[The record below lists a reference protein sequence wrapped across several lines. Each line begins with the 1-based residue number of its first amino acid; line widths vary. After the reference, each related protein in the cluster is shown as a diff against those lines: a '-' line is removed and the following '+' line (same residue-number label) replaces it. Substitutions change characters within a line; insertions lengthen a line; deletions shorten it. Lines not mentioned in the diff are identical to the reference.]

1 MLNLKITI
9 SGEPGCG
16 KTTVA
21 RLVSEKLDI
30 AYASTGA
37 LQRELAAE
45 RGISTLELNEI
56 SNTDPSI
63 DSEIDSRTVRLGAR
77 DESIVVDSRLAWRFL
92 PASLKVLIVCPLA
105 IAARRVFEAR
115 RSDEQYAD
123 VAGTEKALAAR
134 YNFECERFWTKYA
147 ADLKRIRNY
156 DLILDS
162 SILTAAQIAERIVA
176 LAADP
181 AVGRAGPTVFL
192 SPRQIYA
199 TADARG
205 VGRDASPDAA
215 PALGDGDGRRHEAA
229 PFGVVRIGEQ
239 WFATEAHDALS
250 RALDAGLT
258 ALRCACAGQDDEVV
272 DHRLTARGLVLER
285 AGPALWRGWEEAFGF
300 TYRVD
305 ANAVWSGLNKGVAG
319 LRQEHAGVR

>member
-1 MLNLKITI
+1 MSNLKITI

-21 RLVSEKLDI
+21 RLVAEKLDI

-77 DESIVVDSRLAWRFL
+77 DDSVVVDSRLAWRFL
-92 PASLKVLIVCPLA
+92 PGSLKVLIVCPLA

-123 VAGTEKALAAR
+123 IAGTEKALAAR
-134 YNFECERFWTKYA
+134 YTFECERFWNKYA

-156 DLILDS
+156 DLVLDS
-162 SILTAAQIAERIVA
+162 SILTAEQIAERIVA
-176 LAADP
+176 SSMDVS
-181 AVGRAGPTVFL
+181 VGRAGPVVFL

-199 TADARG
+199 TAG
-205 VGRDASPDAA
+205 VRSVDRKTIS
-215 PALGDGDGRRHEAA
+215 DGEGNTSVGSGQSESGEIA
-229 PFGVVRIGEQ
+229 PFEIVRIGEQ
-239 WFATEAHDALS
+239 WFAAGDHGVLA
-250 RALDAGLT
+250 RALDAGRT
-258 ALRCACAGQDDEVV
+258 VIRCACIGQDD
-272 DHRLTARGLVLER
+272 
-285 AGPALWRGWEEAFGF
+285 
-300 TYRVD
+300 
-305 ANAVWSGLNKGVAG
+305 
-319 LRQEHAGVR
+319 

>member
-63 DSEIDSRTVRLGAR
+63 DGEIDSRTVQLGAR

-92 PASLKVLIVCPLA
+92 PGSLKVLIVCPLA
-105 IAARRVFEAR
+105 IAAQRVFAAR

-134 YNFECERFWTKYA
+134 YTFECERFWNKYA

-162 SILTAAQIAERIVA
+162 SILTAEQIAERIVA
-176 LAADP
+176 SAADP
-181 AVGRAGPTVFL
+181 AVGRAGPVVFL

-199 TADARG
+199 TADVGG

-215 PALGDGDGRRHEAA
+215 P
-229 PFGVVRIGEQ
+229 FGIVRIGEH
-239 WFATEAHDALS
+239 WFATGAHDALS
-250 RALDAGLT
+250 RALDAGRV
-258 ALRCACAGQDDEVV
+258 ALRCACTGQDDEVV
-272 DHRLTARGLVLER
+272 DHRLTARRLVLER

-300 TYRVD
+300 TYRVE

-319 LRQEHAGVR
+319 LR